1 MLHKNL
7 RTTEVNRIRL
17 SAGRNILPAEKTPSA
32 LKLFLRQ
39 FANPLV
45 YTLAGAG
52 LVSFFLQKYV
62 DIVLIF
68 SVVVINA
75 LMGFFQENK
84 TQKTLAAL
92 KKLVK
97 PVARVLRD
105 DERQD
110 IDAAELVPGDVVF
123 LAAGDRVPADGRLLE
138 AFALFTDEAVL
149 TGESEAINKEQD
161 SEVFLGTVVSSGRG
175 IMRVEK
181 IGQETK
187 IGRIAQTLKDTVEPE
202 TTLQIRLKKLTRALI
217 LISVFLASLVFVF
230 GFALGRGFG
239 PMLELAAIL
248 LVAAIPEAL
257 IIVITLVLVLA
268 MRNSLNRQALIRKI
282 LAVETLGAV
291 TMICTDKT
299 GTLTEGKMRVVAT
312 DFVDQEKSFLSMCL
326 CNDLD
331 DTLEIALWDFLRG
344 RRDFDQERTVDRYRR
359 ISEIPFGSGHKFM
372 ASVNDFSSDGA
383 GNQLLVK
390 GAPEAIMQRTQLTPA
405 EKKGLMDKIN
415 GWAAEGLKLLA
426 FAHQAVTAA
435 EISGLNEKSLPP
447 LV

>member
-138 AFALFTDEAVL
+138 AFALL
-149 TGESEAINKEQD
+149 
-161 SEVFLGTVVSSGRG
+161 
-175 IMRVEK
+175 
-181 IGQETK
+181 
-187 IGRIAQTLKDTVEPE
+187 
-202 TTLQIRLKKLTRALI
+202 
-217 LISVFLASLVFVF
+217 
-230 GFALGRGFG
+230 
-239 PMLELAAIL
+239 PMK
-248 LVAAIPEAL
+248 
-257 IIVITLVLVLA
+257 
-268 MRNSLNRQALIRKI
+268 RS
-282 LAVETLGAV
+282 
-291 TMICTDKT
+291 
-299 GTLTEGKMRVVAT
+299 
-312 DFVDQEKSFLSMCL
+312 
-326 CNDLD
+326 
-331 DTLEIALWDFLRG
+331 
-344 RRDFDQERTVDRYRR
+344 
-359 ISEIPFGSGHKFM
+359 
-372 ASVNDFSSDGA
+372 
-383 GNQLLVK
+383 
-390 GAPEAIMQRTQLTPA
+390 
-405 EKKGLMDKIN
+405 
-415 GWAAEGLKLLA
+415 
-426 FAHQAVTAA
+426 
-435 EISGLNEKSLPP
+435 
-447 LV
+447 